1 MALPSHSC
9 VRGAR
14 DRVPLDDTI
23 SGDDTPLACRMYNVF
38 TSSATVFGAVIF
50 QIDHCGVR
58 ANLAIFYFQKMY
70 NTTNEFEMQN
80 T

>member
-1 MALPSHSC
+1 
-9 VRGAR
+9 
-14 DRVPLDDTI
+14 
-23 SGDDTPLACRMYNVF
+23 MYNVF